1 MDDPNRPATP
11 RTGDSDS
18 FVASSLQGGDCNE
31 FNMFQMIKRLQ
42 QELQEKEKALQEKE
56 SVIEILQSQNQGL
69 ARTSAESIRA
79 ASLQSDKLE
88 KSQNIS
94 DRRRAA
100 ASRSEPRQLN

>member
-42 QELQEKEKALQEKE
+42 QELQEKERT
-56 SVIEILQSQNQGL
+56 IEILQSQNQGL